1 MPDSIIA
8 EERKVNARP
17 VENFY
22 DAMYQTGPETLG
34 GKYLRQFWHPVAVS
48 DELAAG
54 TAKPIRLLSE
64 EFTLYRGETGTVHL
78 TEKHCPHRRTQL
90 SVGYI
95 EGDAIRCLYHGWK
108 FGADGACVE
117 RPAEPGTASHIRI
130 KTYAA
135 REHLGLIFA
144 YVGDGP
150 EPAFPPFPAFQ
161 QEGLLIAE
169 EQYFECNHFH
179 SWENDW
185 DLYHAAWTH
194 KQGEL
199 HGPISDAG
207 RSDFFATMQKTTQYQ
222 ETDFGVVRYLEFP
235 GGIKSASV
243 FVLPMTIRLMI
254 PTFNELARRGI
265 GPAFRDSYIVHCPVD
280 DVTHKTFITQ
290 IVPVFGEEAEQVLA
304 ADAEVKRLRAEAPA
318 PHLVGRDILAG
329 RTSLPEQRNHP
340 VFVLLEDTA
349 AQVSQGA
356 IPDRAREMLGMSDIG
371 VVYLRRLMAR
381 EFTLLEDGKPTTDW
395 RTDWTMP
402 DNSPPKF

>member
-1 MPDSIIA
+1 MMRS
-8 EERKVNARP
+8 
-17 VENFY
+17 
-22 DAMYQTGPETLG
+22 
-34 GKYLRQFWHPVAVS
+34 AV
-48 DELAAG
+48 
-54 TAKPIRLLSE
+54 
-64 EFTLYRGETGTVHL
+64 
-78 TEKHCPHRRTQL
+78 
-90 SVGYI
+90 
-95 EGDAIRCLYHGWK
+95 
-108 FGADGACVE
+108 
-117 RPAEPGTASHIRI
+117 
-130 KTYAA
+130 
-135 REHLGLIFA
+135 
-144 YVGDGP
+144 
-150 EPAFPPFPAFQ
+150 
-161 QEGLLIAE
+161 
-169 EQYFECNHFH
+169 FE
-179 SWENDW
+179 
-185 DLYHAAWTH
+185 
-194 KQGEL
+194 
-199 HGPISDAG
+199 
-207 RSDFFATMQKTTQYQ
+207 
-222 ETDFGVVRYLEFP
+222 ETDYGVVRTMQFP
-235 GGIKSASV
+235 GGIPFASV
-243 FVLPMTIRLMI
+243 FIMPAAIRLMI

-395 RTDWTMP
+395 RTDWAMP

>member
-64 EFTLYRGETGTVHL
+64 EFTLYRGDTGTVHL

-395 RTDWTMP
+395 RTDWAMP
-402 DNSPPKF
+402 DNNPPKF